1 MNVQIRF
8 WNENLSEVQTHYL
21 NSKLLKWQN
30 AGWHVVWASWSKWC
44 ITPRI
49 NDHAFHGW
57 AKYQLEIL
65 WSFKISMYWE
75 RVSPNYWCWFMWITF
90 GARSLSDL
98 HESQWLE
105 IGKHFKGLKRS
116 LPSDEHFRC
125 FSIEVLPDMLGWG
138 WTCCHPS
145 NRSFGKCCK
154 CHKAF
159 SNLIMQIKTIEQK
172 QFVGHLCHSP
182 HCRVYESEITIL
194 CWCYQ
199 HDVFVSVAIPDK

>member
-57 AKYQLEIL
+57 TKYQLEIL

-75 RVSPNYWCWFMWITF
+75 RVSPNYWCWFMWITC

-125 FSIEVLPDMLGWG
+125 FSMRFCQTCWVEDEPVAIQAIEVSENVVNVIKHFQTLL
-138 WTCCHPS
+138 
-145 NRSFGKCCK
+145 CK
-154 CHKAF
+154 SKQL
-159 SNLIMQIKTIEQK
+159 SKNNL
-172 QFVGHLCHSP
+172 
-182 HCRVYESEITIL
+182 
-194 CWCYQ
+194 
-199 HDVFVSVAIPDK
+199 